1 MSESKLQHQF
11 ESLDQQ
17 HHAATL
23 GTWVFLA
30 SEMMLFGGMFLGYTV
45 YRIFYGG
52 TFHEI
57 SKHLNLPLGSANTAI
72 LLTSSFTI
80 AVAVHAAKSKSK
92 KLMQLMLATTAAL
105 GSIFLLIKGYE
116 WSEEFHKNLAP
127 FFDMPFAYSGAD
139 VGAAKLFMSLY
150 FIMTGFHFLHLLVGI
165 GLVSWMLL
173 LSVRQKIAYDKPN
186 NIEMTGLYWHLVDII
201 WVFIYPLFYLVGP

>member
-1 MSESKLQHQF
+1 MSESKLEKQF
-11 ESLDQQ
+11 ESLEQQ

-30 SEMMLFGGMFLGYTV
+30 SEMMLFGAMFMGYTV

-57 SKHLNLPLGSANTAI
+57 SKHLNLPLGSVNTAI
-72 LLTSSFTI
+72 LITSSFTI
-80 AVAVHAAKSKSK
+80 AVAVHAAKETRK
-92 KLMQLMLATTAAL
+92 KLMQLMLAATATL
-105 GSIFLLIKGYE
+105 GSVFLLIKGYE
-116 WSEEFHKNLAP
+116 WYEEFHKNLAP

-139 VGAAKLFMSLY
+139 VGAAKLFMSFY
-150 FIMTGFHFLHLLVGI
+150 FAMTGFHFLHLLAGVS
-165 GLVSWMLL
+165 LVSWTLF
-173 LSVRQKIAYDKPN
+173 LSVRGKIAYEKPN
-186 NIEMTGLYWHLVDII
+186 RVEMTGLYWHLVDVI